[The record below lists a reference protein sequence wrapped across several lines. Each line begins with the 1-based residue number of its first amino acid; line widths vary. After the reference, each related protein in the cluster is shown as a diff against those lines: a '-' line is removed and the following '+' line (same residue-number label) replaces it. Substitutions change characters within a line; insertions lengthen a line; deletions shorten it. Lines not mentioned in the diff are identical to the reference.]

1 MATEFPETFRALL
14 VNRDEAKR
22 QSVAFVAM
30 RPDELMQGDV
40 VVRVSH
46 STVNYKDGLA
56 ITGKLPVVRRWPMIP
71 GIDFSGEVVSSD
83 NPDFKPGDAV
93 ILNGWGVGEVH
104 YGAYAGLARV
114 KGDWLIKR
122 PEGLS
127 AAEAMAIGTAGY
139 TAMLAINTLE
149 RHGVTPAAGKV
160 LVTGAA
166 GGVGSVAVA
175 LLAKLGYEVAAST
188 GRPEQGDYLRALG
201 ASEIVDR
208 AELATIPSRP
218 LDAERWAATVD
229 SVGGSTLSTVLVQ
242 TKYRGAVA
250 ACGLAGGRE
259 LNTSVMP
266 FILRGVALLGIDS
279 VMCPMPE
286 RAEAWERLGRVLPM
300 DRLDAMTEVSSMEQ
314 LPKLGKDILAGQV
327 RGRMVIDVN
336 R

>member
-1 MATEFPETFRALL
+1 MAKFNALMLRESDGKIQAAVEQVDDSDLPE
-14 VNRDEAKR
+14 
-22 QSVAFVAM
+22 
-30 RPDELMQGDV
+30 GDV
-40 VVRVSH
+40 LVRIDY
-46 STVNYKDGLA
+46 STINYKDGMIVSGIGGL
-56 ITGKLPVVRRWPMIP
+56 VRNYPHVP
-71 GIDFSGEVVSSD
+71 GIDFAGTVEESND
-83 NPDFKPGDAV
+83 PALKPGDKV
-93 ILNGWGVGEVH
+93 VLNGWRIGESRW
-104 YGAYAGLARV
+104 GGYAQKARV
-114 KGDWLIKR
+114 KAGQLVKLPDNIDTR
-122 PEGLS
+122 R
-127 AAEAMAIGTAGY
+127 AMAIGTAGY

-188 GRPEQGDYLRALG
+188 GRPEQGDYLRGLG

-208 AELATIPSRP
+208 NELSTIPSRP
-218 LDAERWAATVD
+218 LDAERWAAAVD

-279 VMCPMPE
+279 VMCPMLE

-300 DRLDAMTEVSSMEQ
+300 DRLDAMTEVSSMAD

-336 R
+336 G